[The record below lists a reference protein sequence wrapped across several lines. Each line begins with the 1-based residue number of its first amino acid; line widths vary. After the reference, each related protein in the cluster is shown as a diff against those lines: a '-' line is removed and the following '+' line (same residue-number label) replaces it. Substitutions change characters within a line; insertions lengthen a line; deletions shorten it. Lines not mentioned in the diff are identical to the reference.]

1 MTPRED
7 RSPLSPGV
15 AMIKGTKW
23 RYTQDLYAGRSLK
36 AGGFKTTTNSLKNFF
51 IVDAKEQFGDMIWPR
66 HGSKGRGPPGAADE
80 AITAFAL
87 SMDRT
92 QARQCTEQGQLGEG
106 LRPGPPSSSQR
117 RGVRAACHLL
127 IHEFV
132 EQVYLCGTHRN
143 SGLGRRELTSY
154 TEGWMNR

>member
-7 RSPLSPGV
+7 RSPLSPAV
-15 AMIKGTKW
+15 AVIKGTKW
-23 RYTQDLYAGRSLK
+23 RYTQDLYTGRNLK
-36 AGGFKTTTNSLKNFF
+36 AGGFKTTTNSLKIFF
-51 IVDAKEQFGDMIWPR
+51 IVDAKEQFGDMIWPW

-92 QARQCTEQGQLGEG
+92 QARLCTEQGQLGEG

-132 EQVYLCGTHRN
+132 EQVYLYGTHRN